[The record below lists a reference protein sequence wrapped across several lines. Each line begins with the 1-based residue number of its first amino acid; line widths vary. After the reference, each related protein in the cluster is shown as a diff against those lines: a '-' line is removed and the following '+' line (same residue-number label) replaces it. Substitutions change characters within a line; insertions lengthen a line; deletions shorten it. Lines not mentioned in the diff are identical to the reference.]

1 MYLSSRKH
9 VLSGT
14 ILKTAAVNAGAVC
27 IQLLIRLF
35 IRLEAEGR
43 ISQLPDMVNRAIDLS
58 QNIISM
64 VQIFLTAGIFFFAI
78 SELRKSSS
86 VVEED
91 DREAMAALQQ
101 EVFGKS
107 LAALDLNSIYR
118 LVQIW
123 AVILVGGRIMYE
135 VSAELYEGFI
145 RDLMVVAF
153 EGQDEALWF
162 VSVYN
167 STHGFKYSGMLIA
180 IITGIVMTGI
190 FLNDRTLKIVSLA
203 VIVLFLL
210 SFALLKIQTVQLFGL
225 AIGVVW
231 TSVIFHLVETVGM
244 VMLAVY
250 LRRHYNG
257 I

>member
-1 MYLSSRKH
+1 M
-9 VLSGT
+9 
-14 ILKTAAVNAGAVC
+14 KTAAVNAAAVC
-27 IQLLIRLF
+27 IQLLTRLF
-35 IRLEAEGR
+35 IRLQAEGMIGR
-43 ISQLPDMVNRAIDLS
+43 LPDMVNKGIDMS
-58 QNIISM
+58 QSIISM
-64 VQIFLTAGIFFFAI
+64 AQILMTAVIFFFAI
-78 SELRKSSS
+78 SELRRNSS
-86 VVEED
+86 VVEESD
-91 DREAMAALQQ
+91 QDAMAALQQ
-101 EVFGKS
+101 EVFGNRV
-107 LAALDLNSIYR
+107 AALDLNSIYR

-145 RDLMVVAF
+145 RDLMVIAF

-190 FLNDRTLKIVSLA
+190 FLNDRTLKLVSLG
-203 VIVLFLL
+203 VIVVFLL
-210 SFALLKIQTVQLFGL
+210 SFAMLKIQTVQLFGL